1 MGIMRFTA
9 SADNTI
15 TNAYRSSLLDNQ
27 RATGSNMGA
36 ADVLEVFSIY
46 SQASASSGELSRAL
60 VKFPVTEISASRLS
74 GDVPASGSVNFFLR
88 MFNAKHAATMPSN
101 YSMQVVPVS
110 QSWEEGIG
118 LDMDEYK
125 DKTKDGVGSNWMN
138 ATSTTRWIGTKATLA
153 DAIDTTGITA
163 GDQFTMTVPTDAGGD
178 GVAYK
183 FLFDTT
189 TNIDAN
195 EETNT
200 FGISTQRISDD
211 ADAAAV
217 VAKAINGTA
226 DSKYKYGANN
236 HDGGSFLA
244 AGTIGLTATSAGSK
258 VTLIMDTAGPD
269 GNVAN
274 VLVANTGFESDLL
287 LESTFTGGKNHVGG
301 TFDYEPKYTVSFE
314 EGDEDLEVDITELVE
329 EWIAGLSETVD
340 VDQRTNY
347 GVGVFLD
354 STFEAYHSSSALTEN
369 DGVTTGEPADGVL
382 LHNVTGSQRS
392 YYTKKFF
399 SRSSEFFF
407 KRPVIEA
414 RWDSSTKDDRGIFFA
429 SSSLAD
435 ETSNLNTIYLYNIVR
450 GQYKNIPSIGD
461 GEIYVRIYLDESDE
475 DAEFLTEIK
484 QKVGTETSI
493 TTKNAF
499 VTGGLVPGETGIY
512 SASFSLDTTSS
523 VVYDR
528 WFAADTNVGDT
539 EAPTSICFHTGAIN
553 VNQLEASKYNNT
565 NPKYVT
571 TIMNMKPSYDRDEV
585 ARFRLYTR
593 ERNWCP
599 NNYTKFTTDVSSSI
613 IDNAYF
619 KLVRIQDDLDVIDYG
634 TGSLNHTLLSYDNQG
649 NYFDLDMSMLEKG
662 YSYGIKLVYKSDTVY
677 HEQPE
682 IFKFRVE

>member
-1 MGIMRFTA
+1 MAIMRFTA

-88 MFNAKHAATMPSN
+88 MFNAKHAATTPSS
-101 YSMQVVPVS
+101 YSMQVVPIS
-110 QSWEEGIG
+110 QSWEEGTG

-125 DKTKDGVGSNWMN
+125 DKTKDGVGSNWLRRTGN
-138 ATSTTRWIGTKATLA
+138 TSWNL
-153 DAIDTTGITA
+153 
-163 GDQFTMTVPTDAGGD
+163 VGGD
-178 GVAYK
+178 Y
-183 FLFDTT
+183 
-189 TNIDAN
+189 
-195 EETNT
+195 
-200 FGISTQRISDD
+200 
-211 ADAAAV
+211 
-217 VAKAINGTA
+217 
-226 DSKYKYGANN
+226 
-236 HDGGSFLA
+236 
-244 AGTIGLTATSAGSK
+244 
-258 VTLIMDTAGPD
+258 
-269 GNVAN
+269 
-274 VLVANTGFESDLL
+274 
-287 LESTFTGGKNHVGG
+287 
-301 TFDYEPKYTVSFE
+301 DYEPKYTVSFE

-329 EWIAGLSETVD
+329 EWIAGLSSTVT

-407 KRPVIEA
+407 KRPIIEA
-414 RWDSSTKDDRGIFFA
+414 RWDSSTKDDRGNFFA

-475 DAEFLTEIK
+475 NSEFLTDIK
-484 QKVGTETSI
+484 QKVGTETS
-493 TTKNAF
+493 TNTKNAF

-528 WFAADTNVGDT
+528 WFAADTSVSDT
-539 EAPTSICFHTGAIN
+539 GAPTSICFHTGAIN
-553 VNQLEASKYNNT
+553 INHLTASGYNDT

-649 NYFDLDMSMLEKG
+649 NYFDLDMSMLEEG